1 MLDRNSVL
9 TLMEECFWDEIETF
23 TIECVSEL
31 GTDELEIIFTDYLVD
46 YASLDEIEEL
56 KITDMEIECDDGVET
71 VSGEMRLDILVEGYA
86 HWDGSEEYLGTHVR
100 WICSWY
106 CKQNMVVVITLRSR
120 YASLVLRERIRT
132 HLSQLVS
139 AH

>member
-9 TLMEECFWDEIETF
+9 TLIETF

-86 HWDGSEEYLGTHVR
+86 HWDGSEEYLGTEETEIR
-100 WICSWY
+100 YKYSFEMMNG
-106 CKQNMVVVITLRSR
+106 KVISEIELEMS
-120 YASLVLRERIRT
+120 
-132 HLSQLVS
+132 
-139 AH
+139 

>member
-1 MLDRNSVL
+1 
-9 TLMEECFWDEIETF
+9 MEECFWDEIETF

-56 KITDMEIECDDGVET
+56 KIMDMEIECDDGVET

-86 HWDGSEEYLGTHVR
+86 HWDGSEEYLGTEETEIR
-100 WICSWY
+100 YKYSFEMMNG
-106 CKQNMVVVITLRSR
+106 KVISEIELEMS
-120 YASLVLRERIRT
+120 
-132 HLSQLVS
+132 
-139 AH
+139 

>member
-71 VSGEMRLDILVEGYA
+71 VSGEMRLDIHIGMA
-86 HWDGSEEYLGTHVR
+86 VR
-100 WICSWY
+100 NILERK
-106 CKQNMVVVITLRSR
+106 KQRFVINILLR
-120 YASLVLRERIRT
+120 
-132 HLSQLVS
+132 
-139 AH
+139 

>member
-71 VSGEMRLDILVEGYA
+71 VSGEMRLDILVEDMHIGMA
-86 HWDGSEEYLGTHVR
+86 VR
-100 WICSWY
+100 NILERK
-106 CKQNMVVVITLRSR
+106 KQRFVINILLR
-120 YASLVLRERIRT
+120 
-132 HLSQLVS
+132 
-139 AH
+139 

>member
-1 MLDRNSVL
+1 VLDRNSVL

-56 KITDMEIECDDGVET
+56 KITDMEIDCEWRNAT
-71 VSGEMRLDILVEGYA
+71 RYSGGRICT
-86 HWDGSEEYLGTHVR
+86 LG
-100 WICSWY
+100 W
-106 CKQNMVVVITLRSR
+106 Q
-120 YASLVLRERIRT
+120 
-132 HLSQLVS
+132 
-139 AH
+139 

>member
-86 HWDGSEEYLGTHVR
+86 HWDGSDRAGSCRAPQPVSR
-100 WICSWY
+100 S
-106 CKQNMVVVITLRSR
+106 TLPAWQPHR
-120 YASLVLRERIRT
+120 
-132 HLSQLVS
+132 
-139 AH
+139 

>member
-9 TLMEECFWDEIETF
+9 TLVEECFWDEIETF
-23 TIECVSEL
+23 TIECVSEF

-86 HWDGSEEYLGTHVR
+86 HWDGSEEYLGTEETEIR
-100 WICSWY
+100 YKYSFEMMNG
-106 CKQNMVVVITLRSR
+106 KVISEIELEMS
-120 YASLVLRERIRT
+120 
-132 HLSQLVS
+132 
-139 AH
+139 